1 MARLKKITVQVPAEL
16 LERARKDGEGITET
30 VRQSLELRANQETWA
45 ALRKW
50 RGKVK
55 WSIDYKTMKY
65 DR

>member
-1 MARLKKITVQVPAEL
+1 MRRLKKITVQVPAEL
-16 LERARKDGEGITET
+16 LERAQKDGEGITET
-30 VRQSLELRANQETWA
+30 VRQALELRANQEAWA

-50 RGKVK
+50 RGKIK